1 MALPCRLPFYGLLTP
16 HASFPDFIASKSPPV
31 RPVGMVCL
39 LQPCLWSPT
48 NFIGWP
54 MKSPM
59 RPFMLWIPNLR
70 RFFDCHPD
78 IATSML
84 NYLKRILSISLR
96 SMSAML
102 YPTSTFFTR
111 FTFCQ
116 TLYVT
121 RRPRCIS
128 RTKMPPMPS
137 TANLHPKH
145 RSSHGVCMNQQFLAT
160 NDSAGPERRRH
171 VDDVRLVYLLKDAQN
186 WDKLHDIEGK
196 LSHGLNTEHTYITY
210 ISLGLKCWWHCV
222 VVLRRQ
228 AQQID
233 KVRITS
239 SYVITWWRFRY
250 SFLDARNCADDTFF
264 TAVKPSWR
272 PGDSWAPS
280 AVHAP
285 PFYFKRQDG
294 SRVQICCNK

>member
-1 MALPCRLPFYGLLTP
+1 MSTTILWIDHAPRKFPGFHSFKISSGSSGWYGTSASALSMKPYQL
-16 HASFPDFIASKSPPV
+16 
-31 RPVGMVCL
+31 
-39 LQPCLWSPT
+39 
-48 NFIGWP
+48 IGWP
-54 MKSPM
+54 MKTPM
-59 RPFMLWIPNLR
+59 RPFMLWIPNFRKILH
-70 RFFDCHPD
+70 CHPD

-160 NDSAGPERRRH
+160 NDSAGPERR
-171 VDDVRLVYLLKDAQN
+171 LSMM
-186 WDKLHDIEGK
+186 WD
-196 LSHGLNTEHTYITY
+196 
-210 ISLGLKCWWHCV
+210 
-222 VVLRRQ
+222 
-228 AQQID
+228 
-233 KVRITS
+233 
-239 SYVITWWRFRY
+239 
-250 SFLDARNCADDTFF
+250 
-264 TAVKPSWR
+264 
-272 PGDSWAPS
+272 
-280 AVHAP
+280 
-285 PFYFKRQDG
+285 
-294 SRVQICCNK
+294 